1 MDAASSDHVRR
12 VNREDLRTSLAD
24 LHEICGCA
32 FAVVSTSE
40 FGHDPTWEFPESV
53 TSHRGL
59 GSQRPYTAP
68 TMKILQDLPASLRSD
83 VSFSNLVDFKGSSSA
98 EFCSSRIRCVMDGLV
113 IRCDRDF
120 DRDLRSAFKDEEPPE
135 EGWTEDALREQAILH
150 SAWMI
155 FWRGKVFG
163 GLTAM
168 LATMQ
173 SHATPPVNM
182 QADRHVNFINPKLCA
197 KARVIVAIS
206 IDGGK
211 ITEVEKNV
219 LPKLILDVLS
229 DIRRRQYTW
238 ATNTWII
245 WAQFQ
250 NPVQLLK
257 SMNGERNL
265 RPDMRERYQ
274 FAMDQTWTPFT
285 YVAVDDTEEKK
296 QLLAKDRIPR
306 PMSLLDRERQM
317 SVESVMQSS
326 LLDTT
331 AANSLVSA
339 CMNFPDKSAVD
350 FLLDRHRAI
359 DRVMAYY
366 QLAVRVGHSPTMAT
380 PVSVDGD
387 SVIVGSAAEVTSGIA
402 WGLDLAPLTADSAL
416 ACYADTSASE
426 HGRCRVV
433 WSPSYAPQ
441 DEPFVCSGGSECR
454 KIFTA
459 PPPELPGEVQNLA
472 TSNPS
477 LGVVHV
483 SWAIAIINVRAPEI
497 YRYELSNDNFN
508 TSIVEVAN
516 SATSYTFT
524 SEFPIERR
532 PYSVR
537 SINIAG
543 YSPVQ
548 QEFVRADYIGCATR
562 ASLLAMHSLN
572 FQTVVLGAASSRD
585 ACRLACRAECMRN
598 FGIFGHDA
606 GAGTA
611 KCVCGNMTN
620 VPTVPGCALCALSGD
635 ETASGCGDASGSLVS
650 IYDSGTP
657 VRVVIPPM
665 DWFHDYAVT
674 ATYEEPLGG
683 YPVVNIKNDSWTQSW
698 LGGTPPVTVF
708 FDAGRPVIVEGFRTK
723 MGPDANLKSYRD
735 FIVKCQT
742 TSNPADA
749 YTVSAGTGGDHT
761 EENGYYWNE
770 YWFDDKTT
778 CQRWQFVMTNSHKPG
793 DGVGIQ
799 AFDFYATEEVCV

>member
-350 FLLDRHRAI
+350 FLLDRHPELTNERECFSKDGNSPLSIACFKGHVDIVTSLLERKALPEHPKFNLFASASYAKRGGEIVRLLVLARADQSQREEALVGPDGLNSRLEI
-359 DRVMAYY
+359 LTEACESLKNNDFRSA
-366 QLAVRVGHSPTMAT
+366 QLAFEKLKPDDCSRKYCQAMDFLEERIKAAKKCQNWLMA
-380 PVSVDGD
+380 SV
-387 SVIVGSAAEVTSGIA
+387 
-402 WGLDLAPLTADSAL
+402 
-416 ACYADTSASE
+416 
-426 HGRCRVV
+426 
-433 WSPSYAPQ
+433 
-441 DEPFVCSGGSECR
+441 R
-454 KIFTA
+454 KIEA
-459 PPPELPGEVQNLA
+459 KQEIENSEVLQQMY
-472 TSNPS
+472 
-477 LGVVHV
+477 
-483 SWAIAIINVRAPEI
+483 NVIPQRA
-497 YRYELSNDNFN
+497 SKDG
-508 TSIVEVAN
+508 SIVLKPGQTF
-516 SATSYTFT
+516 SAKRGKKQLTTTFT
-524 SEFPIERR
+524 E
-532 PYSVR
+532 
-537 SINIAG
+537 
-543 YSPVQ
+543 
-548 QEFVRADYIGCATR
+548 
-562 ASLLAMHSLN
+562 
-572 FQTVVLGAASSRD
+572 SSSSSD
-585 ACRLACRAECMRN
+585 
-598 FGIFGHDA
+598 D
-606 GAGTA
+606 
-611 KCVCGNMTN
+611 
-620 VPTVPGCALCALSGD
+620 
-635 ETASGCGDASGSLVS
+635 
-650 IYDSGTP
+650 
-657 VRVVIPPM
+657 
-665 DWFHDYAVT
+665 
-674 ATYEEPLGG
+674 
-683 YPVVNIKNDSWTQSW
+683 
-698 LGGTPPVTVF
+698 
-708 FDAGRPVIVEGFRTK
+708 
-723 MGPDANLKSYRD
+723 
-735 FIVKCQT
+735 
-742 TSNPADA
+742 DA
-749 YTVSAGTGGDHT
+749 Y
-761 EENGYYWNE
+761 
-770 YWFDDKTT
+770 
-778 CQRWQFVMTNSHKPG
+778 
-793 DGVGIQ
+793 
-799 AFDFYATEEVCV
+799 